1 MQKWKRYHRKFERTK
16 WRIFEEDAMI
26 FCLRFT
32 SQPIAW
38 PVNRAMG
45 KWEAR
50 RTKTEDGWGS
60 WTRSSSHDLPRKKTR
75 AKTTSLGRGL
85 VVRRPTSLGF
95 FPLYQC
101 CASRPIAPRLLGIDQ
116 EGLSQLPRRIH
127 SWLRKSNPSW
137 RTLNRRESE
146 NNTHPSVLN
155 QLTRRYQ
162 KATEFVTGSKLFK
175 HPNGFE
181 KSRNSS
187 ESFRIW
193 FVSLRETHEAIPLC
207 GATLRPTPN
216 DLDGWAW
223 PTFSIPRYLSNQSS
237 DWTYSNLKMFGAV

>member
-1 MQKWKRYHRKFERTK
+1 MKNLRRRCDDLLPPFHLATYCLARQSSHGQMGS
-16 WRIFEEDAMI
+16 EEDKDRRWMGLLNPK
-26 FCLRFT
+26 FK
-32 SQPIAW
+32 PW
-38 PVNRAMG
+38 PA
-45 KWEAR
+45 
-50 RTKTEDGWGS
+50 
-60 WTRSSSHDLPRKKTR
+60 PKKTR